1 MPKTIFIIEDEP
13 DMQDFYEDFFVKEDY
28 EIKVFGTA
36 EEALTSL
43 GKNVPDLIL
52 LDLMLPGM
60 TGFEFSRVLK
70 ANKNYAN
77 IPIIILSA
85 RTDEFDIITGINL
98 GCDDYITKP
107 FSPKILLAKIKALF
121 QKQEKSFV
129 QESDIVIY
137 KTLKLDNSKFEAF
150 IDEQLIELTPGE
162 FKLLYFL
169 MKSKGR
175 VYSRTQIGENIYNQ
189 IDYDCDRS
197 IDILVGRIRK
207 KIGIYGKN
215 IETIYGVG
223 YTFKED

>member
-1 MPKTIFIIEDEP
+1 MQKKIFIIEDEP
-13 DMQDFYEDFFVKEDY
+13 DMQDFYADFFEKEDF
-28 EIKVFGTA
+28 EIKIFGNA
-36 EEALTSL
+36 EDAFKNL
-43 GKNVPDLIL
+43 GKSIPDLIL

-60 TGFEFSRVLK
+60 TGFEFSQKLK
-70 ANKNYAN
+70 LNKNYEN
-77 IPIIILSA
+77 IPVIILSA

-107 FSPKILLAKIKALF
+107 FSPKILLAKINALF
-121 QKQEKSFV
+121 QKQEKSDNNV
-129 QESDIVIY
+129 SDTVIY
-137 KTLKLDNSKFEAF
+137 KALKLDNSKFEAF
-150 IDEQLIELTPGE
+150 IDEKLIELTPGE

-175 VYSRTQIGENIYNQ
+175 VYSRTQIGESIYNQ
-189 IDYDCDRS
+189 IDYDCERS

>member
-1 MPKTIFIIEDEP
+1 MSKKIFIIEDEP
-13 DMQDFYEDFFVKEDY
+13 DMQDFYEDFFVKENY
-28 EIKVFGTA
+28 EIKVFGSA
-36 EEALTSL
+36 EEALISL
-43 GKNVPDLIL
+43 EKNVPDLIL

-60 TGFEFSRVLK
+60 TGFEFSQKLK
-70 ANKNYAN
+70 SNKNYEK
-77 IPIIILSA
+77 IPVIILSA
-85 RTDEFDIITGINL
+85 RNDEFDIITGINL

-121 QKQEKSFV
+121 QKQEKSDTTT
-129 QESDIVIY
+129 SDIVMY
-137 KTLKLDNSKFEAF
+137 KTLRLDNSKFEAF
-150 IDEQLIELTPGE
+150 LDDKPIELTPGE

-207 KIGIYGKN
+207 KIDVYGKN